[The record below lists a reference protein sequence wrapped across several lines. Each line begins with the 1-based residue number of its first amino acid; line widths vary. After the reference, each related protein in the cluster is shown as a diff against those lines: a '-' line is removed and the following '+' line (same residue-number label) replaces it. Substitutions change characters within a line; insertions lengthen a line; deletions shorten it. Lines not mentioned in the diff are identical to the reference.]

1 MKTIKQISFYALL
14 LFAATGCLEDLTIH
28 GNGIAASQ
36 ARPVSGFD
44 KVKSSGEFD
53 VHIINGD
60 KFEVIIDAEEN
71 IIPYIETS
79 VSEKTLLIDIPGLHS
94 VRNRIPM
101 TVNVT
106 LPILAGIKQSGSGNI
121 TTDFFTCDK
130 VELYISG
137 SGSISAILDA
147 NIVDATIS
155 GSGWI
160 KIAGDANQSNLAI
173 SGSGNIDN
181 YNLLVNSCNANISGS
196 GNMQVNAIK
205 SIYAKISGSGNIYY
219 TGNPGIDVNISG
231 SGKVIRSN

>member
-1 MKTIKQISFYALL
+1 MKTIKQFSFYALL
-14 LFAATGCLEDLTIH
+14 LFAATGCFEDFTIH
-28 GNGIAASQ
+28 GNGIAATQ
-36 ARPVSGFD
+36 VRPVSGFD
-44 KVKSSGEFD
+44 RIKSSGEFD
-53 VHIINGD
+53 VHIKNGD
-60 KFEVIIDAEEN
+60 KFEVVINADEN

-79 VSEKTLLIDIPGLHS
+79 VSEHTLLIDIPGLHS
-94 VRNRIPM
+94 VRNRLPM

-106 LPILAGIKQSGSGNI
+106 LPTLTGIMQSGSGNI

-130 VELYISG
+130 VDLYISG
-137 SGSISAILDA
+137 SGSISAIVDA

-160 KIAGDANQSNLAI
+160 KIAGDANQSNLTI
-173 SGSGNIDN
+173 SGSGKIDS

-196 GNMQVNAIK
+196 GNMQIKAIK

>member
-1 MKTIKQISFYALL
+1 MKTIKQFSIYALL
-14 LFAATGCLEDLTIH
+14 LFGATSCFEDFTIH
-28 GNGIAASQ
+28 GNGIAATQ
-36 ARPVSGFD
+36 GRPVSGFD

-53 VHIINGD
+53 VHITNGNE
-60 KFEVIIDAEEN
+60 FEVVINAEEN
-71 IIPYIETS
+71 LIPYIETS
-79 VSEKTLLIDIPGLHS
+79 VSENTLLIDIPGLHS
-94 VRNRIPM
+94 VRNRLPM

-106 LPILAGIKQSGSGNI
+106 LPTLEGIKQSGSGNI
-121 TTDFFTCDK
+121 TTDYFTSDK
-130 VELYISG
+130 VELFISG
-137 SGSISAILDA
+137 SGSISTLIDA

-160 KIAGDANQSNLAI
+160 KIAGDANQSNLTI
-173 SGSGNIDN
+173 SGSGNIDG

-196 GNMQVNAIK
+196 GNMQIKAIK